1 MVKEISARVLLS
13 PVKQPDTWFG
23 LRYSMNL
30 YRGCQHQCIY
40 CDSRS
45 ECYRI
50 EDFTE
55 IHVKTNALDL
65 LRHELAHKRA
75 KGTIGTGSMNDPY
88 MALETEWNMTGR
100 ALAIIAERGFPVH
113 IITKSDLVLRD
124 LATLREI
131 NRVYAA
137 ISFTIT
143 TSDDAL
149 CKKIEPGA
157 PPASHRLAALRVL
170 ADNGIY
176 TGVTLMPI
184 LPFIEDNE
192 ENILAI
198 VERAH
203 DAGAQYI
210 VAAFG
215 MTMRDRQRAYYYD
228 KLDQLFP
235 GVRQQYERRYGER
248 YSCSAPNAARLEK
261 IFRERCAQLG
271 IATRMR
277 PYQSETRTQL
287 RLM

>member
-50 EDFTE
+50 EDFAE
-55 IHVKTNALDL
+55 IHVKTNALEL
-65 LRHELAHKRA
+65 LRRELARKRT

-88 MALETEWNMTGR
+88 MALEAEWNMTGR
-100 ALAIIAERGFPVH
+100 ALEIIAERGFPVH
-113 IITKSDLVLRD
+113 IITKSDLVLKD
-124 LATLREI
+124 LATLRAI
-131 NRVYAA
+131 SRVYAA
-137 ISFTIT
+137 VSFTIT
-143 TSDDAL
+143 TTDDTL

-157 PPASHRLAALRVL
+157 PPASKRLVALRVL

-176 TGVTLMPI
+176 TGVTMMPI

-198 VERAH
+198 VEHAR

-210 VAAFG
+210 IAAFG
-215 MTMRDRQRAYYYD
+215 MTMRDRQRVYFYD
-228 KLDQLFP
+228 KLEQLFP
-235 GVRQQYERRYGER
+235 GVRQQYELRYGER
-248 YSCSAPNAARLEK
+248 YSCSVPNAARLEK
-261 IFRERCAQLG
+261 VFRERCAQLG
-271 IATRMR
+271 IATRMHS
-277 PYQSETRTQL
+277 YQPETQAQL
-287 RLM
+287 RLL

>member
-50 EDFTE
+50 ENFAE

-65 LRHELAHKRA
+65 LRRELARKRT
-75 KGTIGTGSMNDPY
+75 KGTIGTGAMNDPY
-88 MALETEWNMTGR
+88 MQVEAEWNMTGR
-100 ALAIIAERGFPVH
+100 ALGIIAERGFPVH

-124 LATLREI
+124 VATLREI

-137 ISFTIT
+137 VSFTLT
-143 TSDDAL
+143 TADDAL

-157 PPASHRLAALRVL
+157 PPASNRFAALRVL
-170 ADNGIY
+170 ADNEIY
-176 TGVTLMPI
+176 TGVTMMPM
-184 LPFIEDNE
+184 LPFLEDTE
-192 ENILAI
+192 ENIVAI
-198 VERAH
+198 VEQARV
-203 DAGAQYI
+203 AGAQYI
-210 VAAFG
+210 IAAFG
-215 MTMRDRQRAYYYD
+215 MTMRDRQRAYFYD
-228 KLDQLFP
+228 QLDRLFP
-235 GVRQQYERRYGER
+235 GVRAQYERRYGER
-248 YSCSAPNAARLEK
+248 YSCPAPNAARLEK

-277 PYQSETRTQL
+277 AYQPETQTQL